1 VREKFISYG
10 EKREQQKEE
19 KLDSLSST
27 HTHTEHIYIGRNKG
41 KTREK
46 RHEDQDHMGMTQEY
60 TYDSGMCA

>member
-1 VREKFISYG
+1 MGRKG
-10 EKREQQKEE
+10 NNKKKE
-19 KLDSLSST
+19 KLDSLSPP
-27 HTHTEHIYIGRNKG
+27 HTHTEHIYISEGTKE